1 MFPITVLIVATG
13 ILFDPI
19 VALAHALGGSLLGAG
34 ATFQLGRLVGG
45 DLLRNMLG
53 RRVNRVRRAVVRQG
67 VLSVAL
73 LRMVPVAPFSLINMV
88 AGASRIR
95 FWDFILGTLIG
106 MTPGILVITLLGNQL
121 SEVLTSPDPR
131 HFLWLGACLLAWLV
145 LSLGMQQ
152 VARRLRKRNV

>member
-1 MFPITVLIVATG
+1 
-13 ILFDPI
+13 
-19 VALAHALGGSLLGAG
+19 
-34 ATFQLGRLVGG
+34 
-45 DLLRNMLG
+45 
-53 RRVNRVRRAVVRQG
+53 
-67 VLSVAL
+67 
-73 LRMVPVAPFSLINMV
+73 MV

-106 MTPGILVITLLGNQL
+106 MAPGILVITLLGNQL
-121 SEVLTSPDPR
+121 SEVLASPDPR